1 MIRETDQ
8 IVKGVSMETA
18 PHSQHAEDNEPLLGT
33 LLRMPYQA
41 MMSDVVEPGLV
52 AAGYADIRAAYFPA
66 IQTLYRHPEGV
77 WSTDLAARA
86 RITKQSMGYLVDYL
100 EARGYA
106 ERVPDPSD
114 GRARLIRLTPRGWEM
129 GGAIRHLVMQA
140 EATWAD
146 RIGDERVEELRR
158 LLQELVVALGYEAR
172 HRP

>member
-1 MIRETDQ
+1 MKRLPLSPRE
-8 IVKGVSMETA
+8 E
-18 PHSQHAEDNEPLLGT
+18 HEHNEPLLGA

-52 AAGYADIRAAYFPA
+52 AAGYADIRPAYFPA
-66 IQTLYRHPEGV
+66 TQTLYRHPEGM

-100 EARGYA
+100 ASRGYA

-129 GGAIRHLVMQA
+129 AGEIRRLVIQT
-140 EATWAD
+140 EATWAEG
-146 RIGDERVEELRR
+146 IGEERVEELRH
-158 LLQELVVALGYEAR
+158 LLRELVAALGYEPPHR
-172 HRP
+172 H